1 MIAPSK
7 PRPDTTMATPPA
19 TLPSSPSASTSGKEA
34 GLDFVDLLYAVPVA
48 ALAQQINST
57 NLGQIRWVGWTEIAV
72 ALAAITFGWIG
83 HHTNRERVPDLA
95 KQTSRDRPF
104 TTLRFYQLIVEIV
117 VICVYFAIV
126 TRLALPHRP
135 GVSAPSELAK
145 AKLLVIL
152 FVVYGLWDVLDIRIA
167 PKFKGADPFW
177 EIRAKGGSLV
187 TLAFVGVFAILL
199 TIVMLDGAD
208 RSRLVVVFD
217 LATLACLYAYRAIQQ
232 ELGRR
237 LISAG
242 DPDSTVT
249 PDAAPSDIARF
260 ALAVAALAIAL
271 VAAVGLLHG
280 GPPHLFIALLIA
292 TVSSVTML
300 IAAYWLKLTALSIA
314 SFAAAAMA
322 VALLAVGLT
331 VYLGVDFSETY
342 TCTEPPKAGEC
353 VVEWR
358 GPPGK
363 EGKEGPQGK
372 KGKEGPQGKEG
383 PRGKLGPRGVE
394 GPRGPEGKVPI
405 DGS

>member
-1 MIAPSK
+1 
-7 PRPDTTMATPPA
+7 MATPPA
-19 TLPSSPSASTSGKEA
+19 TPPSSSSASTSGKEA

-72 ALAAITFGWIG
+72 ALAAITLGWIG

-95 KQTSRDRPF
+95 KQTSRERPF
-104 TTLRFYQLIVEIV
+104 TTLRFCQLIVEIV

-167 PKFKGADPFW
+167 PKFTGADPSW
-177 EIRAKGGSLV
+177 KIRAKSGSLA

-242 DPDSTVT
+242 DPDSTLSV
-249 PDAAPSDIARF
+249 ARSDIARF
-260 ALAVAALAIAL
+260 TLAAAALAIAL
-271 VAAVGLLHG
+271 VAVVSLLHG

-292 TVSSVTML
+292 TVSSVAMA
-300 IAAYWLKLTALSIA
+300 IAAYWLRLTSLPIA
-314 SFAAAAMA
+314 SAAAAAMA

-331 VYLGVDFSETY
+331 VYLGVNLSETHN
-342 TCTEPPKAGEC
+342 CTEPLKAGEC
-353 VVEWR
+353 IAEWR

-363 EGKEGPQGK
+363 EGKEGPR
-372 KGKEGPQGKEG
+372 GKEGPQGKEG
-383 PRGKLGPRGVE
+383 PRGKRGRRGVE
-394 GPRGPEGKVPI
+394 GPRGPEGTVPI